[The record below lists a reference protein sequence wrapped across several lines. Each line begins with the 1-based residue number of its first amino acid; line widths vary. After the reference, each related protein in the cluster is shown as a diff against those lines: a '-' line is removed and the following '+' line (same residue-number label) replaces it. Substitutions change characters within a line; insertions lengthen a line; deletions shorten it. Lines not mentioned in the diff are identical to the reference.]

1 MALFSPPSSLLIYPE
16 GNSQNKE
23 KINYD
28 AKFQSQGNFYVLLCK
43 GKTWES
49 VYNFSFCTKE
59 KKKVFVQ
66 RSSSLNLLVISHHK
80 CITSCWNQITVI
92 ITIMEL

>member
-28 AKFQSQGNFYVLLCK
+28 AKFQSQGNFYFLLCK

-59 KKKVFVQ
+59 KKKGLCSKKFKFKLACHQ
-66 RSSSLNLLVISHHK
+66 PS
-80 CITSCWNQITVI
+80 
-92 ITIMEL
+92 